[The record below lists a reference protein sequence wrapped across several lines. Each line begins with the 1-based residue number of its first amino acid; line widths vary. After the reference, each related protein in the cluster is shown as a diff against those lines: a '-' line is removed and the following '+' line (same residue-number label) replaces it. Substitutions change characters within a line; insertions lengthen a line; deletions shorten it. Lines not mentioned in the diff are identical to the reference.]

1 MNNIIIFELIFLNP
15 IYTEIIKR
23 QNAYLNVTSYLDNY
37 KQSLLL
43 FDSILFGF
51 NSPTDTKYGL
61 LIKAISFNTT
71 NSKQNN
77 YGCSNYINKNL
88 FNLSYIGL
96 VSRGECSFET
106 KIRIATENKA
116 SALIVY
122 NTDDSAFIM
131 YSNSI
136 YNIYIFFVFNFF
148 TKI

>member
-1 MNNIIIFELIFLNP
+1 MNIIICVLIFLNP
-15 IYTEIIKR
+15 IYCETIVKR
-23 QNAYLNVTSYLDNY
+23 QNAYLNVTSSYIDSNY

-51 NSPTDTKYGL
+51 NSPIETKYGQ
-61 LIKAISFNTT
+61 LIKVISFNTSY
-71 NSKQNN
+71 SKYNN
-77 YGCSNYINKNL
+77 YGCSNYLNKNL
-88 FNLSYIGL
+88 FNTSYISL

-106 KIRIATENKA
+106 KIRVANENKA

-136 YNIYIFFVFNFF
+136 
-148 TKI
+148 